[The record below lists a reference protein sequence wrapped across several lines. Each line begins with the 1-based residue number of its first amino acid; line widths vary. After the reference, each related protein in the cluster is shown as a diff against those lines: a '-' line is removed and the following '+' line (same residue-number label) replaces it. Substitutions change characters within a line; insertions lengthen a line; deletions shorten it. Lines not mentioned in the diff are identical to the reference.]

1 VLGAGDRLIPPAD
14 GVRLAGVASGPTD
27 FVVYE
32 EGNHLGFNIPYGGAA
47 MLAAKECTTKHQSGF
62 RWI

>member
-14 GVRLAGVASGPTD
+14 GVRLAGAASGPTD

-32 EGNHLGFNIPYGGAA
+32 ESNHLGFNIPYGGAA
-47 MLAAKECTTKHQSGF
+47 IDGRQGEHHEALG
-62 RWI
+62 R